1 MAPTKNKRKS
11 PKKPANLIKKQNQK
25 QVWDT
30 IAPEWDRFRT
40 KKEKWV
46 ENFLKKQKG
55 KILDIGCGS
64 GRYLMKLK
72 DAKMYLVDFSE
83 EMINLAKP
91 KKIDAEFFVA
101 DMTKLP
107 FERNFFDS
115 AICISSLHCIE
126 TKSKRQKAVKE
137 LFRVLKP
144 GTICLIGVW
153 NLKAKR
159 FKNSPKEKYIGW
171 TDKGQRYYYLY
182 DEKEIHDLFRKTGF
196 EILNS
201 TLLKDMTYLL
211 ARKPNLK

>member
-1 MAPTKNKRKS
+1 M
-11 PKKPANLIKKQNQK
+11 KKQNQK
-25 QVWDT
+25 QVWT
-30 IAPEWDRFRT
+30 SIAPEWDRFRT

-55 KILDIGCGS
+55 KILDLGCGS

-83 EMINLAKP
+83 EMINLAKQ

-107 FERNFFDS
+107 FENNFFDS

-126 TKSKRQKAVKE
+126 TKSKRQKAVQE

-144 GTICLIGVW
+144 RAICLLGVW
-153 NLKAKR
+153 DINSKR
-159 FKNSPKEKYIGW
+159 FKNSPKEKYVGW
-171 TDKGQRYYYLY
+171 TDKGQRHYYLY
-182 DEKEIHDLFRKTGF
+182 DEREIHGLFKKNGF
-196 EILNS
+196 EILKS
-201 TLLKDMTYLL
+201 KTKGMMIYFL